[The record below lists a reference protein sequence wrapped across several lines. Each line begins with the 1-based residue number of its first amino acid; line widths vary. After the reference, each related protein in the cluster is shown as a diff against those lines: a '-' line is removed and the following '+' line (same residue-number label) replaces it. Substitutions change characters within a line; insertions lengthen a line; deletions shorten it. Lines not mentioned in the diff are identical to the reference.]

1 MIYEFHISFLFLYKY
16 IADKRKEGIMSIAS
30 VNGLV
35 LSLTEE
41 KSMLEEQ
48 RMVIDQRRQ
57 TLAFHSAYLYDEYS
71 QKLQQKNNETVSV
84 TNKDGDEAE
93 AEVETEISEQEW
105 NDFFAEYQI
114 ATAKL
119 DNQDKFMEME
129 RNNIQTKLDAITT
142 SLESAEKRLNKNIE
156 SEMKSF
162 S

>member
-1 MIYEFHISFLFLYKY
+1 
-16 IADKRKEGIMSIAS
+16 MSIAS

-71 QKLQQKNNETVSV
+71 QKLQQKNT
-84 TNKDGDEAE
+84 E

-114 ATAKL
+114 ATSKL

>member
-71 QKLQQKNNETVSV
+71 QKLQQKNTETVSV

-114 ATAKL
+114 ATSKL